1 MKSMNTSLTPTP
13 QAETPA
19 VSSAASAIADATA
32 ATTAAPAAT
41 PSDSSS
47 KAALTPRS
55 LLKQL
60 QTQFPAFRDF
70 LPLAIGIDKQLL
82 AVMPELDR
90 KTMRTALGI
99 HTGSLRYLKVME
111 KAKQRHDLDGTA
123 GAEVTDEH
131 RAHATLIIKERHK
144 KEAERKKA
152 EREAA
157 AAEEAARVRA
167 DKLNQ
172 LTAKFSR
179 KG

>member
-1 MKSMNTSLTPTP
+1 MKSMNTSLTPQP
-13 QAETPA
+13 PAAEP
-19 VSSAASAIADATA
+19 ATA
-32 ATTAAPAAT
+32 ASTPAPAAQ
-41 PSDSSS
+41 S
-47 KAALTPRS
+47 PRS

-70 LPLAIGIDKQLL
+70 LPLSIGIDKQLL

-111 KAKQRHDLDGTA
+111 KAKVRHDLDGKP
-123 GAEVTDEH
+123 GAEVTDTH
-131 RAHATLIIKERHK
+131 RAHATQVLQERYK

-152 EREAA
+152 EREAK

-172 LTAKFSR
+172 LAAKFSK

>member
-1 MKSMNTSLTPTP
+1 MKSMNTSLTPQP
-13 QAETPA
+13 PVAET
-19 VSSAASAIADATA
+19 ATA
-32 ATTAAPAAT
+32 AAAPA
-41 PSDSSS
+41 P
-47 KAALTPRS
+47 AAQTPRS

-60 QTQFPAFRDF
+60 QSQFPAFRDF
-70 LPLAIGIDKQLL
+70 LPLSIGIDKQLL

-111 KAKQRHDLDGTA
+111 KAKVRYDLDGKP
-123 GAEVTDEH
+123 GAEVTDTH
-131 RAHATLIIKERHK
+131 RAHATQVLQERYK

-152 EREAA
+152 EREAK
-157 AAEEAARVRA
+157 AAEEAARVHA

-172 LTAKFSR
+172 LAAKFSK

>member
-1 MKSMNTSLTPTP
+1 MNTSLTPQP
-13 QAETPA
+13 
-19 VSSAASAIADATA
+19 A
-32 ATTAAPAAT
+32 ATEPAATAPAAT
-41 PSDSSS
+41 APASP
-47 KAALTPRS
+47 AQTPRT

-70 LPLAIGIDKQLL
+70 LPLSIGIDKQIL
-82 AVMPELDR
+82 AIMPDLDR
-90 KTMRTALGI
+90 KTMRSALGI

-111 KAKQRHDLDGTA
+111 KAKLRHDLDGTP
-123 GAEVTDEH
+123 GAEVTDTH
-131 RAHATLIIKERHK
+131 RAHATQVLQERFK

-152 EREAA
+152 ERDAA
-157 AAEEAARVRA
+157 AAEEAARVHA

>member
-1 MKSMNTSLTPTP
+1 MKSMNTSLTPQP
-13 QAETPA
+13 PVAEP
-19 VSSAASAIADATA
+19 
-32 ATTAAPAAT
+32 APAAST
-41 PSDSSS
+41 PAP
-47 KAALTPRS
+47 AALSPRS

-70 LPLAIGIDKQLL
+70 LPLSIGIDKQLL
-82 AVMPELDR
+82 AVMPDLDR

-111 KAKQRHDLDGTA
+111 KAKVRHDLDGKP
-123 GAEVTDEH
+123 GAEVTDTH
-131 RAHATLIIKERHK
+131 RAHATQVLQERYK

-152 EREAA
+152 EREAK
-157 AAEEAARVRA
+157 AAEEAAKVRA

-172 LTAKFSR
+172 LAAKFSK

>member
-1 MKSMNTSLTPTP
+1 MNTSLTP
-13 QAETPA
+13 QPA
-19 VSSAASAIADATA
+19 ATEPATTATA
-32 ATTAAPAAT
+32 AAP
-41 PSDSSS
+41 
-47 KAALTPRS
+47 AALTPRT

-70 LPLAIGIDKQLL
+70 LPLSIGIDKQIL

-111 KAKQRHDLDGTA
+111 KAKVRHDLDGTA
-123 GAEVTDEH
+123 GAEVTDTH
-131 RAHATLIIKERHK
+131 RAHATQVLQDRFK

>member
-1 MKSMNTSLTPTP
+1 MNTSLTPQP
-13 QAETPA
+13 PA
-19 VSSAASAIADATA
+19 TE
-32 ATTAAPAAT
+32 PAAT
-41 PSDSSS
+41 APAT
-47 KAALTPRS
+47 AALTPRT

-70 LPLAIGIDKQLL
+70 LPLSIGIDKQIL
-82 AVMPELDR
+82 ALMPDLDR
-90 KTMRTALGI
+90 KTMRSALGI

-111 KAKQRHDLDGTA
+111 KAKLRHDLDGTP
-123 GAEVTDEH
+123 GAEVTDTH
-131 RAHATLIIKERHK
+131 RAHATQVLQERFK

-152 EREAA
+152 ERDAA
-157 AAEEAARVRA
+157 AEEEAARVRA

>member
-1 MKSMNTSLTPTP
+1 MKSMNTSLTPQP
-13 QAETPA
+13 PA
-19 VSSAASAIADATA
+19 TEPATAASAP
-32 ATTAAPAAT
+32 APAAQ
-41 PSDSSS
+41 
-47 KAALTPRS
+47 TPRS

-82 AVMPELDR
+82 AVMPDLDR

-111 KAKQRHDLDGTA
+111 KAKVRHDLDGKP
-123 GAEVTDEH
+123 GAEVTDTH
-131 RAHATLIIKERHK
+131 RAHATQVLQDRYK

-152 EREAA
+152 ERDAK
-157 AAEEAARVRA
+157 AAEEAARVHA

-172 LTAKFSR
+172 LAAKFSK

>member
-1 MKSMNTSLTPTP
+1 MMSMNTSLTPQPTVTEP
-13 QAETPA
+13 
-19 VSSAASAIADATA
+19 A
-32 ATTAAPAAT
+32 ATAPAAT
-41 PSDSSS
+41 SAQAP
-47 KAALTPRS
+47 AALTPRS

-70 LPLAIGIDKQLL
+70 LPLSIGIDKQIL

-111 KAKQRHDLDGTA
+111 KAKVRHDLDGTA
-123 GAEVTDEH
+123 GAEVTDTH
-131 RAHATLIIKERHK
+131 RAHATQVLQERFK

>member
-1 MKSMNTSLTPTP
+1 MLAPPALTYDSMNTSLTPQP
-13 QAETPA
+13 PA
-19 VSSAASAIADATA
+19 SDADTTVATNAAATA
-32 ATTAAPAAT
+32 ATATA
-41 PSDSSS
+41 
-47 KAALTPRS
+47 AALTPRS
-55 LLKQL
+55 LLKKL
-60 QTQFPAFRDF
+60 QTEFPAFRDF

-82 AVMPELDR
+82 ARMPDLDR

-111 KAKQRHDLDGTA
+111 KAKVRHDLDGTA
-123 GAEVTDEH
+123 GAEVTDTH
-131 RAHATLIIKERHK
+131 RAHATQVLQERFK

-152 EREAA
+152 ERAAA

>member
-1 MKSMNTSLTPTP
+1 MNTSLTP
-13 QAETPA
+13 QPA
-19 VSSAASAIADATA
+19 ATEP
-32 ATTAAPAAT
+32 ATTAAAPA
-41 PSDSSS
+41 P
-47 KAALTPRS
+47 AALTPRS

-70 LPLAIGIDKQLL
+70 MPLSIGIDKQIL
-82 AVMPELDR
+82 AILPDLDR

-111 KAKQRHDLDGTA
+111 KAKVRHDLDGTP
-123 GAEVTDEH
+123 GAEVTDTH
-131 RAHATLIIKERHK
+131 RAHATQVLQDRFK

>member
-1 MKSMNTSLTPTP
+1 MKSMNTSLTPQP
-13 QAETPA
+13 PVAEP
-19 VSSAASAIADATA
+19 
-32 ATTAAPAAT
+32 APAAST
-41 PSDSSS
+41 PAP
-47 KAALTPRS
+47 AALSPRS

-70 LPLAIGIDKQLL
+70 LPLSIGIDKQLL
-82 AVMPELDR
+82 AVMPDLDR

-111 KAKQRHDLDGTA
+111 KAKVRHDLDGKP
-123 GAEVTDEH
+123 GAEVTDTH
-131 RAHATLIIKERHK
+131 RAHATQVLQERYK

-152 EREAA
+152 EREAK

-172 LTAKFSR
+172 LAAKFSK

>member
-1 MKSMNTSLTPTP
+1 MKSMNTSLTP
-13 QAETPA
+13 QAPA
-19 VSSAASAIADATA
+19 TEPAASAA
-32 ATTAAPAAT
+32 TAAPAAI
-41 PSDSSS
+41 
-47 KAALTPRS
+47 TPRS

-70 LPLAIGIDKQLL
+70 LPLSIGIDKQIL

-111 KAKQRHDLDGTA
+111 KAKVRHDLDGTA
-123 GAEVTDEH
+123 GAEVTDTH
-131 RAHATLIIKERHK
+131 RAHATQVLQERFK

-152 EREAA
+152 ERDAA

>member
-1 MKSMNTSLTPTP
+1 MKSMNTSLTPQP
-13 QAETPA
+13 PA
-19 VSSAASAIADATA
+19 TEPATAASAPAT
-32 ATTAAPAAT
+32 
-41 PSDSSS
+41 
-47 KAALTPRS
+47 AALTPRS

-82 AVMPELDR
+82 AVMPDLDR
-90 KTMRTALGI
+90 KVMRTALGI

-111 KAKQRHDLDGTA
+111 KAKVRHDLDGKP
-123 GAEVTDEH
+123 GAEVTDTH
-131 RAHATLIIKERHK
+131 RAHATQVLQERYK
-144 KEAERKKA
+144 KEADRKKA
-152 EREAA
+152 EREAK

-172 LTAKFSR
+172 LAAKFSK

>member
-1 MKSMNTSLTPTP
+1 MNTSLTPQP
-13 QAETPA
+13 
-19 VSSAASAIADATA
+19 A
-32 ATTAAPAAT
+32 ATEPAAIAPAAT
-41 PSDSSS
+41 TT
-47 KAALTPRS
+47 ALTPRT

-70 LPLAIGIDKQLL
+70 LPLSIGIDKQIL
-82 AVMPELDR
+82 ALMPDLDR
-90 KTMRTALGI
+90 KTMRSALGI

-111 KAKQRHDLDGTA
+111 KAKVRHDLDGTP
-123 GAEVTDEH
+123 GAEVTDTH
-131 RAHATLIIKERHK
+131 RAHATQVLQERFK

-152 EREAA
+152 ERDAA
-157 AAEEAARVRA
+157 VAEEAARVHA

>member
-1 MKSMNTSLTPTP
+1 MKSMNTSLTPQP
-13 QAETPA
+13 PAAEP
-19 VSSAASAIADATA
+19 ATA
-32 ATTAAPAAT
+32 ASTPAPAAQ
-41 PSDSSS
+41 S
-47 KAALTPRS
+47 PRS

-70 LPLAIGIDKQLL
+70 LPLSIGIDKQLL

-111 KAKQRHDLDGTA
+111 KAKVRHDLDGTP
-123 GAEVTDEH
+123 GAEVTDTH
-131 RAHATLIIKERHK
+131 RAHATQVLQERYK

-152 EREAA
+152 EREAK

-172 LTAKFSR
+172 LAAKFSK

>member
-1 MKSMNTSLTPTP
+1 MKSMNTSLTPQP
-13 QAETPA
+13 PVAEPA
-19 VSSAASAIADATA
+19 TDAA
-32 ATTAAPAAT
+32 ATPAPAAQ
-41 PSDSSS
+41 S
-47 KAALTPRS
+47 PRS

-70 LPLAIGIDKQLL
+70 LPLSIGIDKQLL

-111 KAKQRHDLDGTA
+111 KAKVRYDLDGKP
-123 GAEVTDEH
+123 GAEVTDTH
-131 RAHATLIIKERHK
+131 RAHATQVLQERFK

-152 EREAA
+152 EREAK
-157 AAEEAARVRA
+157 AAEEAAKVRA

-172 LTAKFSR
+172 LAAKFSK

>member
-1 MKSMNTSLTPTP
+1 MNTSLTPQP
-13 QAETPA
+13 P
-19 VSSAASAIADATA
+19 ATA
-32 ATTAAPAAT
+32 PETATPTAAAKAA
-41 PSDSSS
+41 P
-47 KAALTPRS
+47 ALTPRT

-60 QTQFPAFRDF
+60 QTEFPAFRDF
-70 LPLAIGIDKQLL
+70 LPLSIGIDKQLL
-82 AVMPELDR
+82 AKMPDLDR

-111 KAKQRHDLDGTA
+111 KAKIRYDLDGTA
-123 GAEVTDEH
+123 GAEVTDTH
-131 RAHATLIIKERHK
+131 RAHATQVLQDRFK

-152 EREAA
+152 ERDAA

>member
-1 MKSMNTSLTPTP
+1 MKSMNTSLTPQP
-13 QAETPA
+13 PVAEP
-19 VSSAASAIADATA
+19 ATA
-32 ATTAAPAAT
+32 ASTPAPAAL
-41 PSDSSS
+41 S
-47 KAALTPRS
+47 PRS

-70 LPLAIGIDKQLL
+70 LPLSIGIDKQLL
-82 AVMPELDR
+82 AVMPDLDR

-111 KAKQRHDLDGTA
+111 KAKVRHDLDGKP
-123 GAEVTDEH
+123 GAEVTDTH
-131 RAHATLIIKERHK
+131 RAHATQVLQERYK

-152 EREAA
+152 EREAK

-172 LTAKFSR
+172 LAAKFSK

>member
-1 MKSMNTSLTPTP
+1 MKSMNTSLTPQP
-13 QAETPA
+13 PA
-19 VSSAASAIADATA
+19 TEPATAASAP
-32 ATTAAPAAT
+32 APAAQ
-41 PSDSSS
+41 
-47 KAALTPRS
+47 TPRS

-82 AVMPELDR
+82 AVMPDLDR

-111 KAKQRHDLDGTA
+111 KAKVRHDLDGKP
-123 GAEVTDEH
+123 GAEVTDTH
-131 RAHATLIIKERHK
+131 RAHATQVLQERYK

-152 EREAA
+152 EREAK
-157 AAEEAARVRA
+157 AAEEAARVHA

-172 LTAKFSR
+172 LAAKFSK

>member
-1 MKSMNTSLTPTP
+1 MKSMNTSLTPQP
-13 QAETPA
+13 
-19 VSSAASAIADATA
+19 A
-32 ATTAAPAAT
+32 ATEPTTSAAAPA
-41 PSDSSS
+41 P
-47 KAALTPRS
+47 AALTPRS

-70 LPLAIGIDKQLL
+70 LPLTIGIDKQIL

-111 KAKQRHDLDGTA
+111 KAKVRHDLDGTA
-123 GAEVTDEH
+123 GAEVTDTH
-131 RAHATLIIKERHK
+131 RAHATQVLQERFK

-152 EREAA
+152 ERDAA

>member
-1 MKSMNTSLTPTP
+1 MNTSLTPTP

-19 VSSAASAIADATA
+19 EISAASANPTATA
-32 ATTAAPAAT
+32 AAPAAASAET
-41 PSDSSS
+41 PA

-131 RAHATLIIKERHK
+131 RAHATLVIKERHK

>member
-1 MKSMNTSLTPTP
+1 MKSMNTSLTP
-13 QAETPA
+13 QAPA
-19 VSSAASAIADATA
+19 IEPAASAANAAVTPTA
-32 ATTAAPAAT
+32 
-41 PSDSSS
+41 
-47 KAALTPRS
+47 AALTPRS

-70 LPLAIGIDKQLL
+70 LPLSIGIDKQIL
-82 AVMPELDR
+82 AIMPELDR

-111 KAKQRHDLDGTA
+111 KAKVRHDLDGTP
-123 GAEVTDEH
+123 GAEVTDTH
-131 RAHATLIIKERHK
+131 RAHATQVLQDRFK

-152 EREAA
+152 ERDAA
-157 AAEEAARVRA
+157 AADEAARVRA